1 VEDPELS
8 PPPLA
13 MADLLRIIERLR
25 GPGGCPWDREQTAR
39 SMVRY
44 LLEET
49 YELADAVASDAA
61 ENVCEEL
68 GDVLFHVLFIARMH
82 AEAGAFTLA
91 DVCRAISDKMIRRH
105 PHVFGSTTVADSDE
119 VVRNWRRIK
128 QGEKNNHQCQS
139 VLDSVP
145 ASMPSLMRAF
155 AVSERAA
162 RARFDWQDMDGVLAK
177 LGEEVAEFRE
187 ALRRGMPEE
196 VCEEFGDVLFTLV
209 NVGRFAGV
217 HPEAALAGAARK
229 FEKRFRQMEQ
239 VIGDSGRELESV
251 PQSEKDH
258 IWESI
263 KVTA

>member
-1 VEDPELS
+1 
-8 PPPLA
+8 
-13 MADLLRIIERLR
+13 
-25 GPGGCPWDREQTAR
+25 
-39 SMVRY
+39 MVRY
-44 LLEET
+44 LLEEA

-61 ENVCEEL
+61 GDVREEL
-68 GDVLFHVLFIARMH
+68 GDVLFHVLFMAQMH

-91 DVCRAISDKMIRRH
+91 DVCRAISDKMTRRH

-119 VVRNWRRIK
+119 VVRNWQRIK
-128 QGEKNNHQCQS
+128 QDEKNNHQHPS
-139 VLDSVP
+139 VLDGLPTSL
-145 ASMPSLMRAF
+145 PSLMRAF

-162 RARFDWQDMDGVLAK
+162 RARFDWQDVDGVLAK

-217 HPEAALAGAARK
+217 HPETALAGAARK
-229 FEKRFRQMEQ
+229 FEKRFRQMEK

-251 PQSEKDH
+251 PQSEKDRM
-258 IWESI
+258 WESI
-263 KVTA
+263 KTTA

>member
-1 VEDPELS
+1 
-8 PPPLA
+8 

-25 GPGGCPWDREQTAR
+25 APDGCPWDREQTPR

-44 LLEET
+44 LLEEA

-61 ENVCEEL
+61 ENICEEL
-68 GDVLFHVLFIARMH
+68 GDVLFHVLFVARMH
-82 AEAGAFTLA
+82 AEAGAFTLE

-105 PHVFGSTTVADSDE
+105 PHVFGSTTVAGSDE

-128 QGEKNNHQCQS
+128 QDEKSNHQRQS

-145 ASMPSLMRAF
+145 ASLPSLMRAF

-162 RARFDWQDMDGVLAK
+162 GARFDWQDVDGVLAK
-177 LGEEVAEFRE
+177 LAEEVAEFRE
-187 ALRRGMPEE
+187 ALRGGKPEA

-209 NVGRFAGV
+209 NVGRLAGV
-217 HPEAALAGAARK
+217 HPETALAGAARK
-229 FEKRFRQMEQ
+229 FEKRFRQMEK
-239 VIGDSGRELESV
+239 VIGDSGRQLESV
-251 PQSEKDH
+251 PQSEKDR

-263 KVTA
+263 KVSA

>member
-1 VEDPELS
+1 
-8 PPPLA
+8 

-25 GPGGCPWDREQTAR
+25 APDGCPWDREQTPR
-39 SMVRY
+39 SIVRY
-44 LLEET
+44 LLEEA

-61 ENVCEEL
+61 ENICEEL
-68 GDVLFHVLFIARMH
+68 GDVLFQVLFVARMQ

-105 PHVFGSTTVADSDE
+105 PHVFGSTTVAGSDE

-128 QGEKNNHQCQS
+128 QDEKRNHQRQS

-145 ASMPSLMRAF
+145 ASLPSLMRAF

-162 RARFDWQDMDGVLAK
+162 GARFDWQDVDGVLAK
-177 LGEEVAEFRE
+177 LTEEVAEFRE

-196 VCEEFGDVLFTLV
+196 VREEFGDVLFTLV
-209 NVGRFAGV
+209 NVGRLSGV
-217 HPEAALAGAARK
+217 HPETALAGAARK
-229 FEKRFRQMEQ
+229 FEKRFRQMEK
-239 VIGDSGRELESV
+239 VIGDSGRQLESV
-251 PQSEKDH
+251 PQSEKDR

-263 KVTA
+263 KVSA

>member
-8 PPPLA
+8 SAPLA
-13 MADLLRIIERLR
+13 MADLIRIIERLR
-25 GPGGCPWDREQTAR
+25 GPDGCPWDREQTAR

-68 GDVLFHVLFIARMH
+68 GDVLFHVLFIAQMH
-82 AEAGAFTLA
+82 AQAGAFTLA
-91 DVCRAISDKMIRRH
+91 DVCRAISDKMTRRH

-128 QGEKNNHQCQS
+128 QGEKNNHQRQS
-139 VLDSVP
+139 VLDSLP

-187 ALRRGMPEE
+187 ALGRGMPEE

-217 HPEAALAGAARK
+217 HPETALADAARK
-229 FEKRFRQMEQ
+229 FEKRFRQMEK

>member
-1 VEDPELS
+1 MENPELS

-13 MADLLRIIERLR
+13 LADLIRIIERLR
-25 GPGGCPWDREQTAR
+25 GPDGCPWDREQTAR
-39 SMVRY
+39 SMVQY
-44 LLEET
+44 LLEEA
-49 YELADAVASDAA
+49 YELADAVASDEA

-91 DVCRAISDKMIRRH
+91 DVCRAIADKMIRRH

-128 QGEKNNHQCQS
+128 QGEKNNHQRPS
-139 VLDSVP
+139 VLDSLP
-145 ASMPSLMRAF
+145 ASLPSLMRAF

-162 RARFDWQDMDGVLAK
+162 RARFDWQDVDGVLAK
-177 LGEEVAEFRE
+177 LSEEVAEFRE
-187 ALRRGMPEE
+187 ALRRGLPEE

-217 HPEAALAGAARK
+217 HPETALAGASRK
-229 FEKRFRQMEQ
+229 FEKRFRQMEK
-239 VIGDSGRELESV
+239 VIGDSGRDLESV

-263 KVTA
+263 KATT